1 MLFWNGI
8 LSSARN
14 NIQTKLQ
21 KVFISVKNAASMDLC
36 LNIPVVCVCVCV
48 CTHRWSFLMTL
59 ILSSILFI
67 VDHASVSFPFLNYL
81 NSKPLFFFFPPKHQS
96 RVILLLTGIST
107 TQIQVQIKGEYKE
120 DTHHP
125 EEKHKRT

>member
-1 MLFWNGI
+1 MWRLMLFWNGI

-48 CTHRWSFLMTL
+48 HTQVIIPNDFNTL
-59 ILSSILFI
+59 
-67 VDHASVSFPFLNYL
+67 
-81 NSKPLFFFFPPKHQS
+81 
-96 RVILLLTGIST
+96 
-107 TQIQVQIKGEYKE
+107 
-120 DTHHP
+120 
-125 EEKHKRT
+125 